1 MSHNQKHNHS
11 WEQYTKRQGIRQ
23 CFNFANN
30 PADSDW
36 EQGFRNL
43 STAIQKKL
51 TRYGDTFVNDAEGI
65 LIPFVGRQ
73 EDLKKLNQHINETIR
88 TPTAKKAIT
97 ISAAGGMGKT
107 MLAKELVRR
116 LAFHYFGGSI
126 VVERGSN
133 HTQARVILSRWAK
146 RLKPPIDR
154 EYSQDVSTIPGSFKY
169 SLTP

>member
-1 MSHNQKHNHS
+1 
-11 WEQYTKRQGIRQ
+11 
-23 CFNFANN
+23 
-30 PADSDW
+30 
-36 EQGFRNL
+36 
-43 STAIQKKL
+43 
-51 TRYGDTFVNDAEGI
+51 
-65 LIPFVGRQ
+65 VGRQ

-169 SLTP
+169 SLNPMTEEDGLLVLKSRLRDHFLREVDPQDNGVFEKAIEKHHASLASLVGIVGGHPLALDT